1 MPRQIKTG
9 PFLEK
14 RFSDYLRRH
23 QQFSSCRKLQHPI
36 PPQHLIFFVPERHG
50 FSQQGSSM
58 ILRRSCLV
66 QSDAVSQDDDSG
78 ILSPIFSSTCSFV
91 MGEITMSI
99 TVLKRSFLLSKWNGL
114 PILARAT
121 HSLARDRAPSA
132 PGTKTMPET
141 RPVRSPPSSAPTGPR
156 V

>member
-58 ILRRSCLV
+58 ILRRSCLI

-78 ILSPIFSSTCSFV
+78 ILPPIFSSTCSFV
-91 MGEITMSI
+91 MGEITMSL
-99 TVLKRSFLLSKWNGL
+99 TVF
-114 PILARAT
+114 
-121 HSLARDRAPSA
+121 
-132 PGTKTMPET
+132 T
-141 RPVRSPPSSAPTGPR
+141 RGFSWAGQIIEFEGF
-156 V
+156 